1 MYLIDEEEKAKQP
14 EKIRKRK
21 ALQEEL
27 DSAKKRK
34 KDWEITAQK
43 LVSEAD
49 MRAKEAA
56 EKSDAAVM
64 KAILIESN
72 AARDKS
78 QDIKKTEIPKEESK
92 IKDIEKKLKLL
103 D

>member
-1 MYLIDEEEKAKQP
+1 
-14 EKIRKRK
+14 
-21 ALQEEL
+21 
-27 DSAKKRK
+27 
-34 KDWEITAQK
+34 
-43 LVSEAD
+43 